1 MSSYSTIPPHL
12 SAQWPWWLV
21 TATVH
26 RPSPWHSLSTTWHTR
41 EGLRKHSFHISSKMA
56 KITIFLAVTLE
67 PMTDGFSPGD
77 CRQSGSWSPG
87 WCGSPSA
94 AQSAMDSEMG
104 FYPRANKQTLRN
116 KQKEKESDKYFL
128 ICVLCLTYTIL
139 KCCISSVNQS
149 CILQLANGLCSWKNW
164 HISFVDKV
172 DGYGF
177 WRKVEQNRFQSVART
192 LEGKWLGVNVKALVW
207 ACKPK
212 FNIMNP
218 HQGTILSLCSISY
231 LVYSLKFNIP
241 ILSQNNLTQ

>member
-1 MSSYSTIPPHL
+1 MMGWWTVSHPETVTSLAAGARAGVAHPVHHNL
-12 SAQWPWWLV
+12 QW
-21 TATVH
+21 TARWV
-26 RPSPWHSLSTTWHTR
+26 
-41 EGLRKHSFHISSKMA
+41 FN
-56 KITIFLAVTLE
+56 
-67 PMTDGFSPGD
+67 
-77 CRQSGSWSPG
+77 
-87 WCGSPSA
+87 
-94 AQSAMDSEMG
+94 
-104 FYPRANKQTLRN
+104 PRANKQTLRN

-218 HQGTILSLCSISY
+218 HQGTIVSLCSISY